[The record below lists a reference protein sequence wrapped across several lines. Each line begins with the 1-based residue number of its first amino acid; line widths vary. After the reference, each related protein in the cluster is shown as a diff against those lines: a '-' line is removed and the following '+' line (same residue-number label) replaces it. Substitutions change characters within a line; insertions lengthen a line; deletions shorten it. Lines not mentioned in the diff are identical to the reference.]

1 MNKAPNHFLL
11 FKISGIIGVIAAVAG
26 VVLAVS
32 GFGDFESNKFIIG
45 VFMTGGGSMLSAIG
59 LSIGFRPEI
68 MRMRTQT
75 ARYIQEQNKTDLE
88 TIASNTGDILRTA
101 MSKNETVSDGTE
113 KKFCKHCGRK
123 IDSDSKFCSSCGKEQ

>member
-11 FKISGIIGVIAAVAG
+11 FKILGIIGVIAAVAG

-75 ARYIQEQNKTDLE
+75 ARYIQEQ
-88 TIASNTGDILRTA
+88 
-101 MSKNETVSDGTE
+101 KNRS
-113 KKFCKHCGRK
+113 
-123 IDSDSKFCSSCGKEQ
+123 